1 MLLWSHLVEEKKSPQ
16 KQDNRTMLTEQC
28 LPVAKH
34 IATNRATAR
43 DPSISEKNVQN
54 FHQRQR
60 NEYNWRSFESFVLRL
75 RMFKP
80 KPRQSDNLNYCNMS
94 EYKTGKCEIKITQN
108 K

>member
-1 MLLWSHLVEEKKSPQ
+1 MIKYDKTRNNLFPNGFCFRNPTRCCYEVILWKKKKSPQ

-60 NEYNWRSFESFVLRL
+60 NEYN
-75 RMFKP
+75 
-80 KPRQSDNLNYCNMS
+80 
-94 EYKTGKCEIKITQN
+94 
-108 K
+108 